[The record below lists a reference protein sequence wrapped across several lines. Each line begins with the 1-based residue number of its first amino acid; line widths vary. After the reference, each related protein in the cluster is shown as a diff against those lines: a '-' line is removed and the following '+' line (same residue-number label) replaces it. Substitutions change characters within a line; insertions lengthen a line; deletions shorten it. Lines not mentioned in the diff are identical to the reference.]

1 MYFCQKFQMQY
12 YFFPQDLPT
21 GIKAL
26 AGSWAQG
33 NERIP
38 MYDSKPRIAKR
49 VIQMQAQDREE
60 SDSDAITE
68 LVEPAFNGQKM
79 FISWGSVS
87 TNTEQSFF
95 PCIKMEM

>member
-1 MYFCQKFQMQY
+1 MYFCQKYQMQY

-26 AGSWAQG
+26 ASSWAQG

-38 MYDSKPRIAKR
+38 MRDGK
-49 VIQMQAQDREE
+49 AQDRKE

-79 FISWGSVS
+79 FISWGSVC

>member
-26 AGSWAQG
+26 ASSWAQG

-38 MYDSKPRIAKR
+38 MRDGK
-49 VIQMQAQDREE
+49 AQDRKE